1 MEKVKAVQVTEPEKL
16 EIIEVD
22 KPQLD
27 ETNNVLVKMK
37 AVGLCGSDVGIY
49 HGENA
54 AATYPRIFGHEIV
67 GEVVEAGPTAK
78 KVKVGDRVILDQ
90 VVNCGHCWACRHNRP
105 NVCGNLKVRGVHIS
119 GGMCEY
125 IAAPDKD
132 CYLVPDMLSW
142 EEAVMIEP
150 TTIGVQICSR
160 AQVAADDMVLI
171 IGAGVLG
178 KSILQIAKLLGPE
191 KLIVADIDD
200 QKLKECLEMG
210 ATDVINSRAEDLH
223 TRVRELTGGYG
234 PTVVMNAAFFKG
246 SLLNACQVA
255 GSAAR
260 VMALGFSV
268 EPDEINQFV
277 IASKEL
283 DLRGSRL
290 QNRKFQEVID
300 LINDGKIDLRG
311 SISHTFNF
319 LDAQKAFD
327 FNDTHDPSIRKI
339 VFTFDK

>member
-1 MEKVKAVQVTEPEKL
+1 MEKMKAVQITAPEEL

-27 ETNNVLVKMK
+27 DTNNVLIKIK
-37 AVGLCGSDVGIY
+37 AVGLCGSDDGIY

-67 GEVVEAGPTAK
+67 GEVVETGPTAK
-78 KVKVGDRVILDQ
+78 KVKVGDRVIVDQ

-105 NVCGNLKVRGVHIS
+105 NVCGNLRVRGVHID
-119 GGMCEY
+119 GGMREFV
-125 IAAPDKD
+125 AAPDKD
-132 CYLVPDMLSW
+132 CYLLPDMLSY
-142 EEAVMIEP
+142 EESVMIEP
-150 TTIGVQICSR
+150 TTIAVQICSR
-160 AQVAADDMVLI
+160 AQVQSDDMVLI

-178 KSILQIAKLLGPE
+178 KSVLRIANLLHPE

-210 ATDVINSRAEDLH
+210 ATDVINSKTEDLNA
-223 TRVRELTGGYG
+223 RVRELTDGYG

-246 SLLNACQVA
+246 SLLSACQVA
-255 GSAAR
+255 GNAAR
-260 VMALGFSV
+260 VMVLGFSIA
-268 EPDEINQFV
+268 PDEINQFV
-277 IASKEL
+277 ITSKEL

-300 LINDGKIDLRG
+300 LINTGRIDLRG
-311 SISHTFNF
+311 SISHTYHF

-327 FNDTHDPSIRKI
+327 FNDTKDPSIRKI
-339 VFTFDK
+339 AFTFD